1 MGTTYDTVV
10 MGGSLAGAATA
21 LMLKRRVP
29 GMRILVIEKSE
40 EFDRKVG
47 ESTSEVSA
55 CFLTRVLGLT
65 NYLGHNQLPKQG
77 LRMWFAKSTTENFT
91 DCSEIG
97 PKYQGRLPTFQLD
110 RQKLDQHVLEES
122 VKAGAELLR
131 PAKIKKFDIAQT
143 GSDYHQLEV
152 EANGET
158 QKISAKWLV
167 DASGR
172 VAMIGRKLGLLEPIT
187 EQPTAAIW
195 GRFRGLKDWDSAEM
209 KTENA
214 DFSDVCRTQRTW
226 ATNHLN
232 GLGWWCW
239 IIPLKGGD
247 FSVGCV
253 FDRRIFNLPEG
264 PNLGERLK
272 AHLLTH
278 PVGRMLFEQATP
290 VSGDMKACSQLP
302 FRQKRIAEENWCMV
316 GDTAGFMDP
325 MYSPG
330 LDFISYST
338 TNAVDLISRAYQGE
352 NISSA
357 VDAYNFRWQDN
368 FTKWFNGVYKNKYYY
383 IGDAELMSTAFILD
397 VSLYFI
403 GPVRQAYSNIS
414 DRYTSPPYGGL
425 PGDIVA
431 CIMRTYN
438 RRFSIIAKKR
448 IAAGTYGRRNENWR
462 ELYPGFSPDGS
473 VLKLMRRAFFRW
485 LKMEINALFLKPEV
499 KTLPALLPEPQSV

>member
-1 MGTTYDTVV
+1 MDSAYDTVV

-21 LMLKRRVP
+21 LMLKRKVP
-29 GMRILVIEKSE
+29 SMRILVIEKST

-65 NYLGHNQLPKQG
+65 KYLGHHHLTKQG
-77 LRMWFAKSTTENFT
+77 LRMWFARPGTENFS

-110 RQKLDQHVLEES
+110 RQQLDQHVLEEA
-122 VKAGAELLR
+122 VAAGADLLR
-131 PAKIKKFDIAQT
+131 PAKIRKFEIAA
-143 GSDYHQLEV
+143 GHHELEV
-152 EANGET
+152 DAEGQT
-158 QKISAKWLV
+158 RKITARWLV

-195 GRFRGLKDWDSAEM
+195 GRFQNVRDFDSAEL
-209 KTENA
+209 KSEHL

-232 GLGWWCW
+232 GYGWWCW

-253 FDRRIFNLPEG
+253 FDRRIFQLPEG
-264 PNLGERLK
+264 ANLGERLK

-278 PVGRMLFEQATP
+278 PVGKMLFENATS
-290 VSGDMKACSQLP
+290 VQGDMKACSQLP
-302 FRQKRIAEENWCMV
+302 FRQKKVADEGWFMV

-338 TNAVDLISRAYQGE
+338 TSAVDLISRAFAGE
-352 NISSA
+352 NISKA
-357 VDAYNFRWQDN
+357 VDEANFRWEDN
-368 FTKWFNGVYKNKYYY
+368 FRKWFAGVYQDKYYY
-383 IGDAELMSTAFILD
+383 IGDAELMSTAFMLD
-397 VSLYFI
+397 VSLYFL
-403 GPVRQAYSNIS
+403 GPVRQAYSA
-414 DRYTSPPYGGL
+414 DPARYHIPPYGGL
-425 PGDIVA
+425 PGDIVGA
-431 CIMRTYN
+431 FMRTYN
-438 RRFSIIAKKR
+438 RRLSQIARKR
-448 IAAGTYGRRNENWR
+448 IAAGTYGEKNEHWR
-462 ELYPGFSPDGS
+462 ELYPGFSPDAS
-473 VLKLMRRAFFRW
+473 TLKILRRAIFRW
-485 LKMEINALFLKPEV
+485 ASMEIRTLFLKPGREPHSAGM
-499 KTLPALLPEPQSV
+499 TAPRPA